1 MPVRFSLYFNKTQKA
16 ALILKQPSSSH
27 LEQPSS
33 SPWDAGP
40 SRRSFQQ
47 LPNLWRCLGNQLGHI
62 SRVKSGWV
70 SPAIM
75 GFRHLLRICA
85 RKLLIKKSYRWT
97 VLLLDQIILW
107 KANLQTPLE
116 QPVSANLLNI
126 KKSSAVI
133 TLPQS
138 KTCFLLGKGSR
149 NAIMLVQSWASGCR
163 DRSVPTSQI
172 RSNTQTHT
180 SKQCNAV
187 HLFDPISAIKG
198 GYHHGMESD
207 MLQSFCSRNTVR
219 FYVVGH
225 WLKECPSRLLH
236 GSQPFWLTITII
248 RSNKK
253 EHSMISKLWGCSIL

>member
-47 LPNLWRCLGNQLGHI
+47 LPNLWRCLGNPTGPHQP
-62 SRVKSGWV
+62 
-70 SPAIM
+70 SPSAPN
-75 GFRHLLRICA
+75 LC
-85 RKLLIKKSYRWT
+85 KETPNQKSYRWT
-97 VLLLDQIILW
+97 VFLLDQIILW

-133 TLPQS
+133 RLPQS
-138 KTCFLLGKGSR
+138 NNCFLLGKGSR

-198 GYHHGMESD
+198 GWWIPPRNGKRYAAVF
-207 MLQSFCSRNTVR
+207 LQQKYRQIFMSWAT
-219 FYVVGH
+219 G
-225 WLKECPSRLLH
+225 
-236 GSQPFWLTITII
+236 
-248 RSNKK
+248 
-253 EHSMISKLWGCSIL
+253 

>member
-62 SRVKSGWV
+62 SRVKSAPN
-70 SPAIM
+70 SCKETPKQKKLSMNCTPAWPNYYTLKSKPPNS
-75 GFRHLLRICA
+75 FRAASECQ
-85 RKLLIKKSYRWT
+85 STNY
-97 VLLLDQIILW
+97 
-107 KANLQTPLE
+107 
-116 QPVSANLLNI
+116 

-133 TLPQS
+133 RLPQS
-138 KTCFLLGKGSR
+138 NNCFLLGKGSR

-219 FYVVGH
+219 FSCRGP
-225 WLKECPSRLLH
+225 LAKMLR
-236 GSQPFWLTITII
+236 GSQPFRLTKTIV
-248 RSNKK
+248 RSKK
-253 EHSMISKLWGCSIL
+253 KSTQWFPSYEAVACCSHKHP